1 MQKRWEIADEDKRV
15 FLSVSSINAIPE
27 SADEKSDKESDTEY
41 LGVDNSK
48 KYMFIKSS
56 MSLIMK
62 KIWHHSTNISDT
74 DPSQLNLDIM

>member
-48 KYMFIKSS
+48 KYVY
-56 MSLIMK
+56 
-62 KIWHHSTNISDT
+62 
-74 DPSQLNLDIM
+74 